1 MLLIKNKKAY
11 FDYRLEK
18 KYQAGI
24 VLTGAEVKSLRLKH
38 ASLAGSYVKSLSNN
52 QKQSELFL
60 INAQINHYQFAN
72 QNESDDPKRS
82 RKLLLKRK
90 EIEELITS
98 SEQKSYSIIPL
109 SFILEHNQIKLEI
122 ALAKGKKSFEKR
134 ESIKKKDLKRELNK
148 KLKLSQLKI

>member
-11 FDYRLEK
+11 FDYRLAQ

-60 INAQINHYQFAN
+60 INAQINPYQFAN
-72 QNESDDPKRS
+72 QNEGYDPKRS

-109 SFILEHNQIKLEI
+109 AFILEHNQIKLEI

-134 ESIKKKDLKRELNK
+134 ESIKKKDLKRELDK